1 MKTFFLYARIG
12 LRNIRRNVRRSL
24 FTIVAI
30 SFGLFSLIV
39 FQALKV
45 GLHKEMV
52 SSTLGLDAGTI
63 QIHATG
69 FAANMALIQPI
80 AEVEKVRSALAGFG
94 LTDFSERIKSP
105 ALVLAGRKSS
115 SVMLAG
121 VLPEQE
127 EKITF
132 IGRRVV
138 AGNYLAEKDQLLLGK
153 PLAES
158 LDVQPGD
165 EVLLMVQGM
174 YGRPVTRKFVI
185 CGLYQTDLPS
195 FDRSHAYLPLESAQ
209 HFLEAQD
216 VVSEFVLHTD
226 PEQAQ
231 ALTASLQQRLGS
243 SVYQVSSWQQNVP
256 DLLQLIELNDA
267 TMRLLIVIVFAI
279 VAMGITNTMTT
290 VIFERFREFGILNA
304 IGAGPA
310 GIVSLVILESFFLG
324 AIATLLGSLTGI
336 AACLYLQQYGI
347 DLTRFISTNQYFA
360 AGHVLRAYVTPGDLA
375 NSVLITLATA
385 IVAGIYPAWK
395 AANMD
400 PVKALVHN

>member
-1 MKTFFLYARIG
+1 VKTFLLYARIG
-12 LRNIRRNVRRSL
+12 LRNIRRNTRRSL

-52 SSTLGLDAGTI
+52 SSTLGLDAGTV
-63 QIHATG
+63 QIHAAG
-69 FAANMALIQPI
+69 FAANMALIQPVT
-80 AEVEKVRSALAGFG
+80 EKEKVRAALAGIG

-115 SVMLAG
+115 SVMLTG
-121 VLPEQE
+121 VRPEQE

-138 AGNYLAEKDQLLLGK
+138 SGNYLAEKDRLLLGK
-153 PLAES
+153 S
-158 LDVQPGD
+158 LSDSLGVKPGD

-174 YGRPVTRKFVI
+174 YGRPVTRKFI
-185 CGLYQTDLPS
+185 IGGLYETDLPS
-195 FDRSHAYLPLESAQ
+195 FDRSHAYLPLEAVQ
-209 HFLEAQD
+209 HFLGAEE
-216 VVSEFVLHTD
+216 VVSEIVLHSD

-231 ALTASLQQRLGS
+231 AQASSLRERLDSGI
-243 SVYQVSSWQQNVP
+243 YQVITWRQAVP

-279 VAMGITNTMTT
+279 VAMGITNTMST

-304 IGAGPA
+304 LGAGPA

-324 AIATLLGSLTGI
+324 AIATMLGSLAGI

-360 AGHVLRAYVTPGDLA
+360 AGHVLRAYVTPGDLL
-375 NSVLITLATA
+375 NSVVITLATA
-385 IVAGIYPAWK
+385 IAAGIYPAWK